1 MRNASLQ
8 ETNSEVRIETQSW
21 ESYCRARDSILQ
33 NVDHKCR
40 QSAKVWVCAGI
51 EYRWLIYQRLLDRK
65 QMLWCCLG
73 SQPWA
78 SIHKKPLMCCGEW
91 ACAWSTGAVK
101 NIMVTDTSC
110 RNFLQHLLKRFQS
123 RSVTLLLRWVGE
135 FHPCCNHWLY
145 RLHIYA
151 DLFLLPTF
159 ILTVIGVLCL
169 IFVMDWI
176 RTMWCSG
183 QTGSWCHLCVH

>member
-8 ETNSEVRIETQSW
+8 ETNSEVRIETQCW

-33 NVDHKCR
+33 NVDHKCQ

-110 RNFLQHLLKRFQS
+110 QNFLQHLLKRFQS

-145 RLHIYA
+145 WFHIYA
-151 DLFLLPTF
+151 DLFCCLLSF
-159 ILTVIGVLCL
+159 WL
-169 IFVMDWI
+169 
-176 RTMWCSG
+176 
-183 QTGSWCHLCVH
+183 